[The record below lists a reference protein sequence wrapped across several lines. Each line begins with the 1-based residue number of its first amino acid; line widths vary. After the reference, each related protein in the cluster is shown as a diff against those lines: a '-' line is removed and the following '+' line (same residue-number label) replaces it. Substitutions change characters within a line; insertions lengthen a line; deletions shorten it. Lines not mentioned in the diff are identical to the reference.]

1 MNPLGGANGIPPYT
15 LISGDPDYAAI
26 ARMDYAGVIAQGLG
40 HVARVVTSERMRLR
54 DFFKPAWTIV
64 NPGVQYISNW
74 HNDLIAEHL
83 EAVHLGQIKLLD
95 IEIPPRMGKSFHVT
109 TAFPTWEW
117 SEDASERFLFSS
129 YNQKLCNRHSLD
141 RRAIISSLWY
151 QKKWGDFV
159 RLAADQNLKTEFQ
172 NEARGHMITAPFGSS
187 GTGSGGRRLIIDDP
201 LNPKQASSKV
211 QREAAHDYYSG
222 TLSTRLDDE
231 KNSAVII
238 VAQRTDVDD
247 LQGKFVSE
255 KDGWTIL
262 KIPIQAK
269 SRTVYI
275 FPISKTEKVYEVG
288 ELLCPARKSQKGV
301 NALRKS
307 LGKRAAA
314 QLDQEPEAAA
324 GNLFP
329 RNTWKKL
336 TEMPTPLFTLTVWD
350 TATKESEENDPSAGL
365 TIVLH
370 PGGFHFCKGV
380 THGHFRFSELKA
392 AARDKF
398 QIDRP
403 DAVFIEDK
411 SSGQQLIQEFQDD
424 PNENIPLVVF
434 KPTDEGDEADNWRA
448 WFKMDK
454 VQRATMVEPLWAA
467 GRVSY
472 DPNMEG
478 AAEMIE
484 EFAGFP
490 KGLKDRVDAG
500 VHGVRY
506 LSRLHLSAP
515 VDEAEQSEHDIDAG
529 L

>member
-1 MNPLGGANGIPPYT
+1 MILQSAAPAF
-15 LISGDPDYAAI
+15 DQAAI
-26 ARMDYAGVIAQGLG
+26 ARLPFAALVASSMRTLARGIDSE
-40 HVARVVTSERMRLR
+40 HVRLR
-54 DFFKPAWTIV
+54 DFFRPAWGIV
-64 NPGVQYISNW
+64 NPGVQYVPNW

-95 IEIPPRMGKSFHVT
+95 IEMPPRMGKSFHVSV
-109 TAFPTWEW
+109 AFPAWEW
-117 SEDASERFLFSS
+117 TEDAGERFLFSS

-141 RRAIISSLWY
+141 RRAVISSAWY
-151 QKKWGDFV
+151 QKKWGEFV
-159 RLAADQNLKTEFQ
+159 TLAPDQNLKTEFQ
-172 NEARGHMITAPFGSS
+172 NTARGHMITAPFGSS
-187 GTGSGGRRLIIDDP
+187 GTGSGGRRLVIDDP

-211 QREAAHDYYSG
+211 QREAAHDYYRG

-231 KNSAVII
+231 HHSAII
-238 VAQRTDVDD
+238 MVAQRTDVDD
-247 LQGKFVSE
+247 LQGKFVNE
-255 KDGWTIL
+255 KDGWTVL

-275 FPISKTEKVYEVG
+275 FPISKTEKVYEAG

-301 NALRKS
+301 DALRKALS
-307 LGKRAAA
+307 NRAAA
-314 QLDQEPEAAA
+314 QLDQEPEAAS

-329 RNTWKKL
+329 RNSWKKM
-336 TEMPTPLFTLTVWD
+336 TEMPTPLFILNAWD
-350 TATKESEENDPSAGL
+350 TAVKEREENDPSAGL
-365 TIVLH
+365 CIVLH
-370 PGGFHFCKGV
+370 EGGFHFCKGV
-380 THGHFRFSELKA
+380 THGHMRFSELKLA
-392 AARDKF
+392 VRERFDL
-398 QIDRP
+398 DRP

-424 PNENIPLVVF
+424 RQVNMPLVVF
-434 KPTDEGDEADNWRA
+434 NPDDEGPEAEAWKA

-454 VQRATMVEPLWAA
+454 YARAQLVQPLWAA

-478 AAEMIE
+478 AADMIA
-484 EFAGFP
+484 EFASFP

-506 LSRLHLSAP
+506 LSRLNLNAP
-515 VDEAEQSEHDIDAG
+515 PTEEVEQADGDITDG